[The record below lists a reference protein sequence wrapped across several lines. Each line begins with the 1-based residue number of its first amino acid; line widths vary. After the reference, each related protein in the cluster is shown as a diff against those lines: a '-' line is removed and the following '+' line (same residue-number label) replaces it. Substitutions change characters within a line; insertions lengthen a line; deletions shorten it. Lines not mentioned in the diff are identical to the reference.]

1 MNVRRFGT
9 ILLVAAAVVFAAG
22 AVMWMTGVPD
32 DGRYHV
38 QANNVFELM
47 AKNRALI
54 ERRHAAR
61 APLLLGGIGVVI
73 AAALIASART
83 SPSPE
88 GAP

>member
-9 ILLVAAAVVFAAG
+9 ILLFIAAVVLAAG
-22 AVMWMTGVPD
+22 VVMWMTGVPD

-38 QANNVFELM
+38 EASNVFELM

-61 APLLLGGIGVVI
+61 TPLLLGGIGVVI
-73 AAALIASART
+73 AAALIASARAST
-83 SPSPE
+83 SPT

>member
-9 ILLVAAAVVFAAG
+9 ILLVAAAAVLAAG

-38 QANNVFELM
+38 QASNVFELM

-54 ERRHAAR
+54 ERRHSAR
-61 APLLLGGIGVVI
+61 TPLIFGGIGMVI
-73 AAALIASART
+73 AAALIASARVSA
-83 SPSPE
+83 SPK